1 MKYGYWF
8 ASVSGIGPVR
18 RMRLLELFGSA
29 KQLYHTKENE
39 LRKAGVDD
47 GTSEVL
53 VRSRQKWQLDKE
65 WQKLEEQHIHM
76 VTVEQGYY
84 PPRLR
89 GIDAAPY
96 ALFYKGALPD
106 DEQKTL
112 AIVGARNCSEYGR
125 YLATEIGAA
134 AARAGLQ
141 VISGMALGID
151 GAGHSGALREHGI
164 THAVL
169 GCGVDCCYPRQNRR
183 LYEALCLHGGV
194 LSEFVPGTS
203 PLPQFFPRRNRIISG
218 LSDVVVV
225 IEARERSGSL
235 ITADFALEQ
244 GKEVYAVPGRVGE
257 ALSAGCNRLIRQ
269 GAGIV
274 ISIEDFFKE
283 LQVAGITQPPE
294 QIPAKKILEKDAC
307 LVYSVMDLHPRSVS
321 ELVEKTG
328 LEVDRVCSILIGLEN
343 VKMIREVSHSFY
355 VRSEMLPEGK

>member
-1 MKYGYWF
+1 MKYEYWF
-8 ASVSGIGPVR
+8 AAAAGIGLAK

-29 KQLYHTKENE
+29 KQLYHTEEKE
-39 LRKAGVDD
+39 LLKTGVD
-47 GTSEVL
+47 SETATL
-53 VRSRQKWQLDKE
+53 LIQSRQKWQLDKE
-65 WQKLEEQHIHM
+65 WEKLEERHIHM

-84 PPRLR
+84 PRKLSR
-89 GIDAAPY
+89 IAAAPY

-106 DEQKTL
+106 EEQKTL

-151 GAGHSGALREHGI
+151 GAGHSGAIREHGI

-169 GCGVDCCYPRQNRR
+169 GCGVDCCYPRQNRS

-194 LSEFVPGTS
+194 LSEFVPGTP

-225 IEARERSGSL
+225 VEARERSGSL
-235 ITADFALEQ
+235 ITADYALEQ
-244 GKEVYAVPGRVGE
+244 GKDVYAVPGRVGE
-257 ALSAGCNRLIRQ
+257 QLSAGCNRLIRQ

-283 LQVAGITQPPE
+283 LQVAGISQPPE
-294 QIPAKKILEKDAC
+294 QLPAKKILEKDAC
-307 LVYSVMDLHPRSVS
+307 LVYSVMDLQPKSIS

-328 LEVDRVCSILIGLEN
+328 LQVDRVCSILIGLEN

-355 VRSEMLPEGK
+355 VRSEMFSE